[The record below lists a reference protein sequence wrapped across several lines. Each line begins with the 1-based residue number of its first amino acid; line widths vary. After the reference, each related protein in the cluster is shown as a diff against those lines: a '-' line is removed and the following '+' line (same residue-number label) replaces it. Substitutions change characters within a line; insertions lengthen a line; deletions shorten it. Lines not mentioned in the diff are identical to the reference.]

1 MTTCSSRSPDA
12 RSAMY
17 RYLSERASVIIC
29 PMHPG
34 TAVNGCGAESRTR
47 ENGLMGPGWRPFLSA
62 MLESV
67 TGIGPA
73 STPWQ
78 GGALPLC
85 YTDMF
90 INCFDRLLSPPVR
103 TVFRKAVRTARPK
116 TLKIG
121 VRQGFRT
128 LRKLILSQS
137 CLPFAAIGHVTDDT
151 AANCFSDTC
160 FHVPRS
166 ITVPPT
172 SFLLSSVLAPARRL
186 ELRSAV

>member
-29 PMHPG
+29 SMHPG

-47 ENGLMGPGWRPFLSA
+47 ENGLMRPGWRPFLSA

-90 INCFDRLLSPPVR
+90 INCFDRLLNSCMHRFSKSSTYSPA
-103 TVFRKAVRTARPK
+103 KD
-116 TLKIG
+116 LENG

-137 CLPFAAIGHVTDDT
+137 CLPYASIGHVTDDA

-160 FHVPRS
+160 FHVPRLV
-166 ITVPPT
+166 TVPPT
-172 SFLLSSVLAPARRL
+172 SFHLSSVLAPARRL